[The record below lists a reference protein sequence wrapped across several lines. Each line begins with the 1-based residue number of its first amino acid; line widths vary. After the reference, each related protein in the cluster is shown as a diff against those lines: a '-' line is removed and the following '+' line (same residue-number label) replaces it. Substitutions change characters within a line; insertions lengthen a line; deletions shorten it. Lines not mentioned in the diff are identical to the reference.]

1 MKAPVRAMGAGEAA
15 LYETSPDP
23 RGYLFR
29 YLLALTP
36 LVLYAVSVFT
46 AGVMEGYFGGFSPL
60 VRGQIGALVPG
71 MGDLVEIS
79 ILLTAPAGIYLT
91 FVIIGWIV
99 RSAEMWAGSALA
111 LGLASLAGLIL
122 STVSPDRTLSPALDL
137 LYWIAYLI
145 GFASVAAV
153 IVVLAWIELSRRSI
167 RYIITAGGVILKGGI
182 WKQQENLL
190 PWHQIGRLVM
200 EQNPV
205 EKLLNTGTVIPV
217 GTGNPVPAAGRKGAG
232 KAGEDLSRDPL
243 DCLSGIRDPELVM
256 ALLQKLSSE
265 SPGGMG
271 GTGVTPAKVHGKS

>member
-1 MKAPVRAMGAGEAA
+1 MKAPSRTTGAGKTAI
-15 LYETSPDP
+15 YETGPDP

-36 LVLYAVSVFT
+36 LVLYAVSAIT
-46 AGVMEGYFGGFSPL
+46 LSMMRGYLGGFTPL
-60 VRGQIGALVPG
+60 VRGPVGALMPG
-71 MGDLVEIS
+71 MGDLMEMSV
-79 ILLTAPAGIYLT
+79 LLTATAGIYLT
-91 FVIIGWIV
+91 FVIIGWMV
-99 RSAEMWAGSALA
+99 RSAEVWAGSALA

-167 RYIITAGGVILKGGI
+167 RYIITAEGVILRGGI

-190 PWHQIGRLVM
+190 PWPQIGQLVM

-205 EKLLNTGTVIPV
+205 EKHLNTGTVIPV
-217 GTGNPVPAAGRKGAG
+217 RTGNPAMAGGKKGHG
-232 KAGEDLSRDPL
+232 KGGEELSRSPL
-243 DCLSGIRDPELVM
+243 DCLFGIRDPELVM

-271 GTGVTPAKVHGKS
+271 GTGVTPAKVRGNS